1 MGNPYEFTM
10 IELAREVARV
20 VGADARIEHRPLPQD
35 DPMQRQPDIA
45 LARTELGWEPRV
57 QLAEGIARTVEWF
70 RSINPAEYPA
80 PTPNVMQ
87 PEAQAR

>member
-1 MGNPYEFTM
+1 
-10 IELAREVARV
+10 
-20 VGADARIEHRPLPQD
+20 
-35 DPMQRQPDIA
+35 MQRQPDIA
-45 LARTELGWEPRV
+45 LARAELGWEPRV